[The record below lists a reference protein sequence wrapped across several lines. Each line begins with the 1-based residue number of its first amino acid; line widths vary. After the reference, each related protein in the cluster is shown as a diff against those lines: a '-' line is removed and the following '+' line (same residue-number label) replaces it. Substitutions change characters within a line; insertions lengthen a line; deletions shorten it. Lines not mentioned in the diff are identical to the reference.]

1 MSSYRRSKVERGK
14 SFSPRTV
21 KEYENEEVEA
31 SGASTGTSGREA
43 FEGALESS
51 SESVGLGGRAG
62 VSIKRYPFGSAVNS
76 TSEESC
82 EGTSDVFDNL

>member
-1 MSSYRRSKVERGK
+1 MERGK
-14 SFSPRTV
+14 SLSPRAV
-21 KEYENEEVEA
+21 KEYENEEEEA
-31 SGASTGTSGREA
+31 SGASTGTSGKEA

-51 SESVGLGGRAG
+51 SEPVGLGGRTG

-76 TSEESC
+76 SSEESC